1 MSLSAEMKRV
11 IHAPGA
17 LRLSGA
23 PEGFDA
29 LVLADVARARGGLS
43 VFVARDASRALAFTE
58 AMAFFAPEI
67 EILSFSGWDCLP
79 YDRVGPS
86 AGTSAARMATLTRLA
101 QGLEGAAPRLL
112 ITTATALVQR
122 VPARELVAT
131 GGYSTGIGA
140 RVDVPDLAR
149 YFAINGYQRAST
161 VSEHG
166 EFAIRGGVIDVYPP
180 GTAEPV
186 RLDLFGDTL
195 ESIRGFDPET
205 QRSTRQL
212 KSVSLPPVSET
223 LLDPAAVARFRTG
236 YLAAF
241 GAPGD
246 DPLYATVSEGGR
258 RAGMEHWLPLFYDR
272 LETLFDYLPP
282 ESLICF
288 DHLALEAR
296 DERLTLVGDA
306 FAAREEAER
315 KNHYRALPPDRLY
328 LTVHDW
334 DEAMASRPS
343 RQFSPFQTDIAD
355 DVVDMGAKLGRSFAA
370 ERAQDSV
377 NLFEATA
384 DHARNLAASGRR
396 VIFASWSAG
405 SADRLGAM
413 LADHG
418 LRGVPLAPYWQ
429 AARAADPK
437 RPQRAVLPL
446 ERGFETESLAVI
458 SETDILGDR
467 LARPQRRRRAA
478 NFLAE
483 ASALSPG
490 DVVVHIDHGIGRYAG
505 LKTLEIM
512 QAPHDCLE
520 LHYAAESKL
529 YLPVENIDLLTR
541 FGADGEGVSLDRL
554 GGAAWQARR
563 ARAKERLRDMAEG
576 LIAIA
581 AARATR
587 EIEVTDPP
595 QGLFDEFCARFPYD
609 ETDDQLN
616 AISDVLTDL
625 ASGKPMDRLIC
636 GDVGFGKTEVAL
648 RAAFV
653 MAMSGRQVAI
663 VCPTTLLA
671 RQHFTTFSAR
681 FQGWPVR
688 VRRLSRLV
696 PAAEAS
702 ETREGLA
709 KGEIEVVIGTHAV
722 LSSQVKFK
730 DLGLVIVDEEQ
741 HFGVKHKEALKALRA
756 EVHVLTLTATPIPRT
771 LQMALSGLR
780 EMSIIAT
787 PPVDRL
793 AVRTYVTP
801 WDPVAIREA
810 LLREKYRGGQAYY
823 VAPRIKDLPDL
834 EKFLRESVPEVK
846 FVVGH
851 GQMAPTQLEDVMGAF
866 YEGRYDVLLSTT
878 IVESG
883 LDIPSANTLI
893 VHRADMFGLSQLYQL
908 RGRVGRAKARAF
920 AYLTTPFEKPLTPLA
935 EKRLHV
941 LQSLDSLGAGF
952 QLASHDLDIRGGGN
966 LLGDEQSGHI
976 REIGVELYQQ
986 MLEDA
991 VNELKTG
998 SGDVASDLSL
1008 ERGWSP
1014 LINTG
1019 AAVLIPEAYVPD
1031 LNVRLALYRRL
1042 SEAEKAE
1049 DREALAAELIDRFG
1063 PLPAEADQLLK
1074 VVAIKGLCR
1083 EAHVA
1088 KIDVGPKGA
1097 VVTIRGDRFAN
1108 PAGLVAYVQ
1117 KNALVWA
1124 LRPDQ
1129 KVVIK
1134 GEWAEPID
1142 RLAAAERI
1150 LRVLA
1155 DLAKGAAAAQ
1165 LPNWPAPPPPPPP
1178 KAPTR
1183 PSFQPNSVARRM
1195 AFRRG
1200 G

>member
-1 MSLSAEMKRV
+1 MSD
-11 IHAPGA
+11 I
-17 LRLSGA
+17 
-23 PEGFDA
+23 
-29 LVLADVARARGGLS
+29 ARARGGLS
-43 VFVARDASRALAFTE
+43 VFVARDGSRASAF
-58 AMAFFAPEI
+58 ADSMSFFAPE
-67 EILSFSGWDCLP
+67 LDLFTLPSWDCLP
-79 YDRVGPS
+79 YDRAGPS
-86 AGTSAARMATLTRLA
+86 AGLAAHRMAVLARLARGFDAKRPALLITSAAALLQRLPPRQVVTSA
-101 QGLEGAAPRLL
+101 GYAAKTGAN
-112 ITTATALVQR
+112 
-122 VPARELVAT
+122 
-131 GGYSTGIGA
+131 
-140 RVDVPDLAR
+140 VDVGDLER

-161 VSEHG
+161 VSERG
-166 EFAIRGGVIDVYPP
+166 EFAIRGGVIDVFPP
-180 GTAEPV
+180 GSDEPV

-195 ESIRGFDPET
+195 ESIRAFDRET

-212 KSVSLPPVSET
+212 KTVDLLPVSEV
-223 LLDPAAVARFRTG
+223 LLDAGAVTRFRSG

-258 RAGMEHWLPLFYDR
+258 RGGMEHWLPLFYER
-272 LETLFDYLPP
+272 LETLFDYLPDGA
-282 ESLICF
+282 LVGV
-288 DHLALEAR
+288 DHLAREAR
-296 DERLTLVGDA
+296 DERLAMIADA
-306 FAAREEAER
+306 FEAREQAER
-315 KNHYRALPPDRLY
+315 KTHYRALAPSGLY
-328 LTVHDW
+328 LTAQEW
-334 DEAMASRPS
+334 DERLAKRPS
-343 RQFSPFQTDIAD
+343 RLFSPFQHDTSVETSPVI
-355 DVVDMGAKLGRSFAA
+355 DMGAKQGRIFAA

-384 DHARNLAASGRR
+384 DHARKLAAAGKR
-396 VIFASWSAG
+396 VIFASWSEG
-405 SADRLGAM
+405 SSDRLGIM

-418 LRGVPLAPYWQ
+418 LKGLSLAPYWQ
-429 AARAADPK
+429 AAKAADPK
-437 RPQRAVLPL
+437 KPQRAVLPL
-446 ERGFETESLAVI
+446 ESGFETENLAVI

-467 LARPQRRRRAA
+467 LARPRRRRRAT

-483 ASALSPG
+483 ASALAAG
-490 DVVVHIDHGIGRYAG
+490 DLVVHVEHGIGRYSG
-505 LKTLEIM
+505 LKTLDIM
-512 QAPHDCLE
+512 GAPHDCLE
-520 LHYAAESKL
+520 LHYAGDAKL

-541 FGADGEGVSLDRL
+541 YGAEGDNVALDRL
-554 GGAAWQARR
+554 GGAAWQARKSK
-563 ARAKERLRDMAEG
+563 AKERLREMAAG

-581 AARATR
+581 AARATHS
-587 EIEVTDPP
+587 IEETEAPH
-595 QGLFDEFCARFPYD
+595 GLFDEFCARFPYE

-616 AISDVLTDL
+616 AIADVLGDL

-653 MAMSGRQVAI
+653 MAMSGRQVAL

-671 RQHFTTFSAR
+671 RQHFKTFHDR

-696 PAAEAS
+696 PTAEAN
-702 ETREGLA
+702 ETREGLK
-709 KGEIEVVIGTHAV
+709 KGEIEIVIGTHAV
-722 LSSQVKFK
+722 LSKQVAFK

-756 EVHVLTLTATPIPRT
+756 EVHVMTLTATPIPRT
-771 LQMALSGLR
+771 LQMALSGIR

-793 AVRTYVTP
+793 AVRTYITP
-801 WDPVAIREA
+801 WDPVSIREA

-823 VAPRIKDLPDL
+823 VAPRISDLADL
-834 EKFLRESVPEVK
+834 EKFLREQVPEVK

-851 GQMAPTQLEDVMGAF
+851 GQLSPTQLEDVMGAF

-883 LDIPSANTLI
+883 LDIPTANTLI
-893 VHRADMFGLSQLYQL
+893 VHRADMFGLAQLYQL
-908 RGRVGRAKARAF
+908 RGRVGRAKARAY
-920 AYLTTPFEKPLTPLA
+920 AYLTTPFEKTISVA
-935 EKRLHV
+935 ADKRLRV

-966 LLGDEQSGHI
+966 LLGDQQSGHI

-991 VNELKTG
+991 VAELRAKP
-998 SGDVASDLSL
+998 SDHPDISSD
-1008 ERGWSP
+1008 RGWSP

-1042 SEAEKAE
+1042 SDAEHAA

-1083 EAHVA
+1083 EANVA

-1097 VVTIRGDRFAN
+1097 VISFRGDHFAN
-1108 PAGLVAYVQ
+1108 PAGLVSFIQ
-1117 KNALVWA
+1117 KNQIAWR

-1129 KVVIK
+1129 KVVVK
-1134 GEWAEPID
+1134 GEWETPAQ
-1142 RLAAAERI
+1142 RLAAAER
-1150 LRVLA
+1150 LLTE
-1155 DLAKGAAAAQ
+1155 LAK
-1165 LPNWPAPPPPPPP
+1165 L
-1178 KAPTR
+1178 
-1183 PSFQPNSVARRM
+1183 AR
-1195 AFRRG
+1195 AKG
-1200 G
+1200 